1 MKLEQNDESI
11 LFSYTKL
18 PDVFFTEY
26 FSQTPG
32 DYIKVY
38 LCMVFLSKYGKDIK
52 INDLSKKLALS
63 FPIIQE
69 AIKYWEDLGAITKK
83 TTGYIINNLQEIELN
98 KLYKPKVSL
107 SASDIEKNEK
117 NKYRASAIETINSSF
132 FQGIMSPSWYSDI
145 DLWFKKFLFDEQVM
159 IALFNYCYKKSA
171 LHKNYVQAVA
181 DAWNKNNIKTFSDL
195 ETYFENQEKMN
206 KIKKAISKKLG
217 ITRALTE
224 YENSYIE
231 KWIVDFGF
239 SLDVIEIALKK
250 TTSKANP
257 SFDYIDKLI
266 SNWHEHNLKTAED
279 VEKFLEEFKTK
290 NKNIEALKKQTQT
303 NKKSNY
309 SNYEQREYSNSD
321 LEKLYANGVNE

>member
-1 MKLEQNDESI
+1 MKLEQRDNSI
-11 LFSYTKL
+11 LFSNTDI

-26 FSQTPG
+26 LPPANG
-32 DYIKVY
+32 DFVKVY
-38 LCMVFLSKYGKDIK
+38 LYINFMAKFDKEVK
-52 INDLSKKLALS
+52 INDLSKKLAL
-63 FPIIQE
+63 PLRTIQE
-69 AIKYWEDLGAITKK
+69 AFKYWEEAGLLVKK
-83 TTGYIINNLQEIELN
+83 NTGYILANIQEIELN
-98 KLYKPKVSL
+98 KVYSPKL
-107 SASDIEKNEK
+107 SSSPEDIKKNSK
-117 NKYRASAIETINSSF
+117 NQYRAKAIEDINNQF

-231 KWIVDFGF
+231 KWIIDFGF
-239 SLDVIEIALKK
+239 SLDIIEIALKK